1 MRNII
6 SLIYIKRNLLVF
18 GVIFSS
24 LGYLFSIGLTSAGV
38 ILLVAFWLLNFKK
51 LTFSHILKPNV
62 LHVLV
67 IFFLLLII
75 ASFYSE
81 HLQQAQKY
89 IVRHLSFVLLP
100 LVFLTIRPFNK
111 KEYEAVI
118 KVYIYTV
125 TALFIICF
133 FNACYRQFIFTN
145 EGGHFN
151 WYFFYRYDFLEIF
164 AQHPTYTSMYVLLA
178 LSFILNSG
186 KSFFK
191 RNWIYVLFI
200 LTQVIS
206 IVLYGS
212 RIAYI
217 ILFILFL
224 AYALKSLKNKSKNDI
239 VKAGSFYLI
248 LLVVLIFTSWNIPIV
263 KERILFTFGYQQ
275 DYKFNNQET
284 IKDNT
289 PEEQGRLLLWKDAV
303 ELIKE
308 KPFFGYGTGSNK
320 IILQE
325 KYREKGHLLF
335 LNKKYDSHNTY
346 LDLLLIGGIPLLF
359 AYLVILGAIV
369 ARGIKN
375 KNFVLFSFFLI
386 ISITGLTETIFRA
399 QGIVFVAF
407 FYCFLLSNNKHNE

>member
-1 MRNII
+1 MKI
-6 SLIYIKRNLLVF
+6 SQLNKSFFLLA
-18 GVIFSS
+18 
-24 LGYLFSIGLTSAGV
+24 GYVMASIGYVFSIKLASLGV

-111 KEYEAVI
+111 KEYDTVI
-118 KVYIYTV
+118 KVYIYAI
-125 TALFIICF
+125 TALFVICF
-133 FNACYRQFIFTN
+133 FNAFYRQFIFTN

-164 AQHPTYTSMYVLLA
+164 DQHPTYTSMYALLA

-191 RNWIYVLFI
+191 RNWICVLFI
-200 LTQVIS
+200 LIQVIS

-224 AYALKSLKNKSKNDI
+224 AYAVKSLKNKSKKDI
-239 VKAGSFYLI
+239 VKAGLFYLI
-248 LLVVLIFTSWNIPIV
+248 LLFGLIITSWNIPIV
-263 KERILFTFGYQQ
+263 KERILFTLGYQQ
-275 DYKFNNQET
+275 DYKYNNQET
-284 IKDNT
+284 IQNNT
-289 PEEQGRLLLWKDAV
+289 PEEQGRLLLWEDAV
-303 ELIKE
+303 ELIKK
-308 KPFFGYGTGSNK
+308 KPLFGYGTGSNK

-325 KYREKGHLLF
+325 KYQEKGHILF
-335 LNKKYDSHNTY
+335 LNKKYNSHNTY
-346 LDLLLIGGIPLLF
+346 LDLLLIGGIPLLCV
-359 AYLVILGAIV
+359 YLFILGAIFT
-369 ARGIKN
+369 RGIKD
-375 KNFVLFSFFLI
+375 KDFVLISFFLI

-399 QGIVFVAF
+399 QGIVFFAF
-407 FYCFLLSNNKHNE
+407 FYCFLLSGSNHNE